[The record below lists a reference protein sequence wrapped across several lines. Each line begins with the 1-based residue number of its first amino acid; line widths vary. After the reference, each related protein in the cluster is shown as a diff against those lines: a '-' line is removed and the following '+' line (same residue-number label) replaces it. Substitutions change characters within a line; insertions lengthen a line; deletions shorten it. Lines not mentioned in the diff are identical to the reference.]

1 MQTEKLIM
9 RDEYGIICG
18 DVPAQDPD
26 EKKQQAIDNCLEFL
40 QANGSNLDEVKGIL
54 NKVKKI
60 CFGET
65 QATSIQ
71 NARGISNQSKD
82 SLIKPYRYIVQNIM
96 GLTPAEYDAIF
107 STALNQAC
115 GLSYAERII
124 VENAPESIKQR
135 AMFNQKAIFF
145 LCVFPEYW
153 EATHPD
159 YKPGDVFFAKG
170 DIKASLIRASK
181 KNGKT
186 VDKILYWSFSRVLP
200 VFKFNTRDMFIVL
213 ANPVKAKFNHYPIL
227 NIYNK
232 YRALCYPSLLDFYF
246 LNSPIEFQREHV
258 DEYMEVREMTGL
270 PQVPIL
276 DAMFKNFD
284 KYERAQ
290 MMAQYNRRQTS
301 SEPAAKKNTNLK
313 QYTSQKKEQATNEPD
328 EAAKARQKKYEEFL
342 KAHPKAA
349 AEAAKRNAEY
359 AKAEEAK
366 KQQISAYIKKQK
378 TAREA
383 ERKSK
388 EVAMV

>member
-1 MQTEKLIM
+1 
-9 RDEYGIICG
+9 
-18 DVPAQDPD
+18 
-26 EKKQQAIDNCLEFL
+26 LEFL
-40 QANGSNLDEVKGIL
+40 QTNGGSLDEVKGIL

-153 EATHPD
+153 QSTHPD

-181 KNGKT
+181 KNGET
-186 VDKILYWSFSRVLP
+186 VDKILYWAFSRVLP

-213 ANPVKAKFNHYPIL
+213 ANPVKAKFNRYPIL

-232 YRALCYPSLLDFYF
+232 YRATCYPSLLDFYF

-258 DEYMEVREMTGL
+258 DEYMEVRELTNL
-270 PQVPIL
+270 PKVPIL
-276 DAMFKNFD
+276 DAMFKNFEQ
-284 KYERAQ
+284 YEKKQ
-290 MMAQYNRRQTS
+290 MMVQYNRKQTA
-301 SEPAAKKNTNLK
+301 SETARKSADIQKH
-313 QYTSQKKEQATNEPD
+313 TSQKKEQTVNKSD
-328 EAAKARQKKYEEFL
+328 EAARAERQKKYEEFL

-349 AEAAKRNAEY
+349 AEAEKRNAEY
-359 AKAEEAK
+359 AKTKEREN
-366 KQQISAYIKKQK
+366 QQIKAYIKQQR

-383 ERKSK
+383 ERNKK
-388 EVAMV
+388 AEAKIVAVG

>member
-1 MQTEKLIM
+1 M
-9 RDEYGIICG
+9 RDEYGIIGG

-71 NARGISNQSKD
+71 NARGIPNQSKD

-153 EATHPD
+153 ESTHPD

-246 LNSPIEFQREHV
+246 LNSPVEFQREHV
-258 DEYMEVREMTGL
+258 EEYMEVREMTGL

-301 SEPAAKKNTNLK
+301 SEPAVKKNVNLT
-313 QYTSQKKEQATNEPD
+313 QYAPQKKEQPVNKSD
-328 EAAKARQKKYEEFL
+328 EAAKIRQKKYEEFL

-359 AKAEEAK
+359 AKTEEVK

-378 TAREA
+378 TVREA

-388 EVAMV
+388 EAVMA